1 MCSLNAVHTH
11 FKHAKLYSNSFWCT
25 IAFVQTCAWLQDI
38 RSTQDPANIADKATL
53 KRHVVR
59 AINNLAG
66 KDVKGKADGNAAI
79 DAQSCAQQ
87 SEGAASTFF
96 R

>member
-1 MCSLNAVHTH
+1 
-11 FKHAKLYSNSFWCT
+11 
-25 IAFVQTCAWLQDI
+25 
-38 RSTQDPANIADKATL
+38 L
-53 KRHVVR
+53 KRHVVC

-79 DAQSCAQQ
+79 DAHSCAQQ
-87 SEGAASTFF
+87 SEGAASTFS